1 MRKNNMPINKHYY
14 KTNDGRWL
22 KTKFRLGDVVRIDN
36 LGVRYDYY
44 EDAFRFFNILDK
56 TKEIGGCCLLDYP
69 YDLRNNWIVINIAI
83 HNNGYDILYHLIN
96 RKKQHVIINE
106 DGISQRNICG
116 KELKNLMI
124 KNKKFI
130 LQTIP
135 KYS

>member
-1 MRKNNMPINKHYY
+1 MRKNNMPSHKHYY
-14 KTNDGRWL
+14 KTNDGRWIT
-22 KTKFRLGDVVRIDN
+22 TKFKLGDIVRVDN
-36 LGVRYDYY
+36 LGRRYDYY

-56 TKEIGGCCLLDYP
+56 TKENGGYCWLGYP
-69 YDLRNNWIVINIAI
+69 YDLRNNWIVNNIAI

-116 KELKNLMI
+116 KELKSLI
-124 KNKKFI
+124 LKNKKFI

>member
-14 KTNDGRWL
+14 KTNDGRWVT
-22 KTKFRLGDVVRIDN
+22 TKFKLGDVVRVNN
-36 LGVRYDYY
+36 LGSRYDYY

-56 TKEIGGCCLLDYP
+56 TKEIGGYCCLSYP

-83 HNNGYDILYHLIN
+83 HGYGYDILYHLIN
-96 RKKQHVIINE
+96 RKKQHLIINE